1 MAYVVDPTELQK
13 ALNAPLNDF
22 QKALLKAA
30 AHLPPIS
37 SGGNILEDIE
47 SHVENLVKG
56 IMPGVPNHQTAIS
69 AVPFINEK
77 LRTFMSNVFK

>member
-1 MAYVVDPTELQK
+1 MAYEIDPTELQN

-37 SGGNILEDIE
+37 GGGNILED
-47 SHVENLVKG
+47 
-56 IMPGVPNHQTAIS
+56 T
-69 AVPFINEK
+69 
-77 LRTFMSNVFK
+77 